1 MSIQVA
7 SEEYAQ
13 ALKQGQ
19 KEYNDLIA
27 AGKDPNPAVL
37 DEILPESAAWN
48 VQNLGVMEIP
58 AERIVG
64 TRSAGR
70 IMAFTP
76 SFRPLLDA
84 RSEFAIKWIS
94 LCDAHLGDTG
104 IRDPIVCYEYLGNF
118 YVQEGN
124 KRVSVLRHFGAPRI
138 PADVKRIIPAPSE
151 DPRVRA
157 YFEFLDFYKITKLYT
172 IQYRKPRDYEKLMNY
187 LGIKPGDEWTETERR
202 SFNTYYQYF
211 KEAFQSLDA
220 QKVDVQPEDA
230 LLLWLELHSFRELG
244 TLSAA
249 DLKKALAAMW
259 DNVLSV
265 ANKDAVIVKTQ
276 TQEPAKPGI
285 LTRLVAPDHLNVAF
299 IHQLSPATSIWSLAH
314 ERGKDHLAEV
324 MGDKVTIR
332 SYYNADTPELAAI
345 RIEQAVADGAEVVF
359 TTVPLMRAAVLK
371 AAIRYP
377 KVQFLNCSVDQPY
390 ASYRSYY
397 GRVYEGKF
405 ITGAIAGA
413 LAQNDRI
420 GYIASYPIF
429 GETASI
435 NAFALGAQL
444 TNPRAQIDLR
454 WSCLAGNPQADF
466 FASGIRVV
474 SNRDAPDQSQ
484 KLLDF
489 CNYGT
494 YLLDDRAALV
504 PLASPVWV
512 WGKFYELVLRQMFAG
527 NWKNEKT
534 GYDALNYWLG
544 TDSGV
549 IAVNFSEKLPEGVRM
564 LASMLQN
571 GLRERSVDPFGRR
584 IVAQDGS
591 VKNDGTA
598 TFTPDQLLHMDWL
611 CENVVGSIPM
621 FDELLP
627 VSQPMVRE
635 LGLYRERIPAVKE
648 INPREDIDHLR

>member
-1 MSIQVA
+1 MSIQAA

-13 ALKQGQ
+13 ALRQGQ
-19 KEYNDLIA
+19 KEYNDLVA

-37 DEILPESAAWN
+37 DEILPEIAARN
-48 VQNLGVMEIP
+48 VQYLGVMEIP

-64 TRSAGR
+64 TRNAGR

-84 RSEFAIKWIS
+84 RSEFANKWVS

-104 IRDPIVCYEYLGNF
+104 IREPIVCYEYLGNF

-138 PADVKRIIPAPSE
+138 PADVRRILPEPSE
-151 DPRVRA
+151 DPRVQA
-157 YFEFLDFYKITKLYT
+157 YFEFLEFYKITKLYT
-172 IQYRKPRDYEKLMNY
+172 IQYRKPRDYEKLMSY
-187 LGIKPGDEWTETERR
+187 LGIRPGDVWTETERR
-202 SFNTYYQYF
+202 SFNTHFQYF
-211 KEAFQSLDA
+211 KEAFQSLDTK
-220 QKVDVQPEDA
+220 KVDVQPEDA
-230 LLLWLELHSFRELG
+230 LLLWLELHPFRELS
-244 TLSAA
+244 TLSSAE
-249 DLKKALAAMW
+249 LKKALSAMW
-259 DNVLSV
+259 EDVLSI
-265 ANKDAVIVKTQ
+265 ANKDAVIVKTE
-276 TQEPAKPGI
+276 TVEPAKPGI
-285 LTRLVAPDHLNVAF
+285 LTRLVTPDHLNVAF
-299 IHQLSPATSIWSLAH
+299 IHQLSPATSIWSLGH
-314 ERGKDHLAEV
+314 ERGKDYLAEV

-332 SYYNADTPELAAI
+332 SYYNADSPELAAI

-359 TTVPLMRAAVLK
+359 TTVPLMRSTVLR

-390 ASYRSYY
+390 ASFRSYY

-413 LAQNDRI
+413 LAQNNRI

-444 TNPRAQIDLR
+444 TNPRAQIELR
-454 WSCLAGNPQADF
+454 WSCMAGNPQADF
-466 FASGIRVV
+466 FEEGIRVI
-474 SNRDAPDQSQ
+474 SNRDAPGQSGNG
-484 KLLDF
+484 LSF
-489 CNYGT
+489 CSYGT
-494 YLLDDRAALV
+494 YLLDEQAELI

-527 NWKNEKT
+527 SWKNEKS

-544 TDSGV
+544 IDSGV
-549 IAVNFSEKLPEGVRM
+549 IEVSFSEKLPEGVRT
-564 LASMLQN
+564 LASMLQK
-571 GLRERSVDPFGRR
+571 GLRERAVDPFLRR
-584 IVAQDGS
+584 ILAQDGS

-598 TFTPDQLLHMDWL
+598 PFTPDQLLHMDWL
-611 CENVVGSIPM
+611 CENVVGSIPA
-621 FDELLP
+621 FEELLP

-635 LGLYRERIPAVKE
+635 LGLYREKIPAVKE
-648 INPREDIDHLR
+648 INPREDTDHIR